1 MAQRARG
8 AEIIGGARASDRRE
22 AWAPTPRPAVSDHH
36 RGGNVAGRTGACLSR
51 ASSSTEQMER
61 PTAPGAEE
69 IARVNDAR
77 SLLHATY
84 PPAAMNVP
92 LNTLRNGRSLCGI
105 CIHHV
110 AIDRGTAPLPIA
122 ASSHRFGHPFHLVWL
137 LCGNCPLD

>member
-36 RGGNVAGRTGACLSR
+36 RGGNVSGRTGACLSR

-92 LNTLRNGRSLCGI
+92 LKPLRNLHPPCRNRSRNRTFAHCSLESPF
-105 CIHHV
+105 
-110 AIDRGTAPLPIA
+110 RSSLP
-122 ASSHRFGHPFHLVWL
+122 SRVVTLW
-137 LCGNCPLD
+137 